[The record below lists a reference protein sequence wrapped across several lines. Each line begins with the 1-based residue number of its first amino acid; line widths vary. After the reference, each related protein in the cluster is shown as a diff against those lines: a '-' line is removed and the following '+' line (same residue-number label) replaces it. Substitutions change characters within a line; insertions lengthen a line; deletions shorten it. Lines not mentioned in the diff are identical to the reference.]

1 MKIAMLSVFHP
12 YRGGIAQFSG
22 RLLRE
27 LEKQHEV
34 KAFNFSR
41 QYPGIL
47 FPGKTQFVTADDQA
61 DPVPNE
67 QTLDSVNP
75 LTWKSTAKKILA
87 FHPDL
92 FLSRLWMPFFG
103 PSFGYVAGCLK
114 NSLIKIAVLDN
125 VVPHEKRFFD
135 VPFTKYFLN
144 KHDGFVVMS
153 QQVADD
159 LKSIQPSAKYVLCP
173 HPLYDHFEKKISR
186 AEACRLLSI
195 DDNKKILLYYGFVRK
210 YKGIDLLFDAFT
222 RLHESYH
229 LILAGEWYEDSA
241 AFEEKIKPYQN
252 RITFLNRYI
261 GSEETRL
268 LFSAADACTLTYLHA
283 TQSGVAAIAM
293 HYEVPLVV
301 THAGGLYEQVE
312 KYKVGLVADDF
323 TAESVAESI
332 RQFFSLKKEEDFKNG
347 FAQLKKDL
355 SWSRFSNELIAFYE
369 QLKNG

>member
-22 RLLRE
+22 RLFRE

-47 FPGKTQFVTADDQA
+47 FPGKTQLVTADDQA

-67 QTLDSVNP
+67 QTLDSLNP
-75 LTWKSTAKKILA
+75 LTWNNTAKKISA
-87 FHPDL
+87 FQPDL

-114 NSLIKIAVLDN
+114 NSLIKISVLDN

-144 KHDGFVVMS
+144 KHAGFVVMS

-159 LKSIQPSAKYVLCP
+159 LKKLKPSARFILCP
-173 HPLYDHFEKKISR
+173 HPLYDHFDKKIPR
-186 AEACRLLSI
+186 TEACRLLGI
-195 DDNKKILLYYGFVRK
+195 EEKKKILLYYGFVRK
-210 YKGIDLLFDAFT
+210 YKGIDLLFEAFSK
-222 RLHESYH
+222 LDESYH
-229 LILAGEWYEDSA
+229 LIIAGEWYEDSS
-241 AFEEKIKPYQN
+241 AFEKKIKPFQN
-252 RITFLNRYI
+252 RISFLNRYI

-293 HYEVPLVV
+293 HYEVPLIV
-301 THAGGLYEQVE
+301 TRAGGLFEQVE
-312 KYKVGLVADDF
+312 KYKIGLVADDF
-323 TAESVAESI
+323 NPQSVSQSI
-332 RQFFSLKKEEDFKNG
+332 VQFFSTDNKDSFKNG
-347 FAQLKKDL
+347 FALLKHDL
-355 SWSRFSNELIAFYE
+355 SWSRFSAGLIAFYE
-369 QLKNG
+369 ELKNG

>member
-22 RLLRE
+22 RLFRE
-27 LEKQHEV
+27 LEKQQEV

-41 QYPGIL
+41 QYPGFL
-47 FPGKTQFVTADDQA
+47 FPGKTQLVTADDHA
-61 DPVPNE
+61 DPIPNE
-67 QTLDSVNP
+67 QMLDSVNP
-75 LTWKSTAKKILA
+75 LTWYKTAKKISA
-87 FHPDL
+87 FQPDL

-103 PSFGYVAGCLK
+103 PSFGYVAGCLN
-114 NSLIKIAVLDN
+114 NSIVKTAVLDN

-153 QQVADD
+153 RQVADD
-159 LKSIQPSAKYVLCP
+159 LKKLKPSARFILCP
-173 HPLYDHFEKKISR
+173 HPLYDHFEKKIPR
-186 AEACRLLSI
+186 AEACRLLGI
-195 DDNKKILLYYGFVRK
+195 DEKKKILLYYGFVRK
-210 YKGIDLLFDAFT
+210 YKGLDLLFDSFSK
-222 RLHESYH
+222 LDQNFH
-229 LILAGEWYEDSA
+229 LILAGEWYENSS

-293 HYEVPLVV
+293 HYEVPLIV
-301 THAGGLYEQVE
+301 TRAGGLYEQVE

-323 TAESVAESI
+323 TADSVAKGI
-332 RQFFSLKKEEDFKNG
+332 VQFFSQENTDAFKSG
-347 FAQLKKDL
+347 FVQLKNDL
-355 SWSRFSNELIAFYE
+355 SWSRFSNEIIAFYE
-369 QLKNG
+369 QLKTE